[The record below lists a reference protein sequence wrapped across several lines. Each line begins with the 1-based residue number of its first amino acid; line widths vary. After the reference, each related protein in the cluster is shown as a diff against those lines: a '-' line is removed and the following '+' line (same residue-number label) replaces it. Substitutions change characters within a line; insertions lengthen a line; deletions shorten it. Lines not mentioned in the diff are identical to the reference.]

1 MHILRASDHRQMP
14 WKNGGGVTTEIA
26 IAPPGASVGDFDWRI
41 SMATVASDG
50 PFSRFD
56 GIDRTL
62 TVLSGEGLELGV
74 ESAPLLRLIPAGKP
88 YPFPGD
94 MAASARLLAGPV
106 TDFNVMTRRRHWT
119 HSVDNLSINGTQVLP
134 VGTDIVV
141 IFCRSGKITLD
152 ENPIENLSRGGEN
165 GDFRTPKRSVRL
177 VREHRSAEKRHLQP
191 ALANLR
197 SGSGSSVLDAHDAAL
212 IQASADTPEISI
224 GGSGEA
230 IIVRLSRAGA

>member
-1 MHILRASDHRQMP
+1 MQILRASDHRQMP

-50 PFSRFD
+50 PFSRFE

-62 TVLSGEGLELGV
+62 TVLSGEGLELAV
-74 ESAPLLRLIPAGKP
+74 ESAPLVRLTPAGKP

-94 MAASARLLAGPV
+94 AAASARLIAGPV
-106 TDFNVMTRRRHWT
+106 TDFNVMTRRGRWT

-134 VGTDIVV
+134 VAADVCI
-141 IFCRSGKITLD
+141 IFCRGGEITLD
-152 ENPIENLSRGGEN
+152 ES
-165 GDFRTPKRSVRL
+165 
-177 VREHRSAEKRHLQP
+177 SAL
-191 ALANLR
+191 
-197 SGSGSSVLDAHDAAL
+197 GAHDAAL
-212 IQASADTPEISI
+212 IEASANTPEISI

-230 IIVRLSRAGA
+230 LIVRLSRTGA